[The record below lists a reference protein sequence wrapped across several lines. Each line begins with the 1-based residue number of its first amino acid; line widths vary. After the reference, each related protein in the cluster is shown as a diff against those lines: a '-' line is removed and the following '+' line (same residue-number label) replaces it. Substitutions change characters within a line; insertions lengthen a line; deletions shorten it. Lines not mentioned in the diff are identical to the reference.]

1 MENEKRN
8 FFAFNWHAF
17 WLALAQTFADKNTV
31 LPGLILF
38 AGGTQLEI
46 GFLTSIMIG
55 IPLISQLLFASYLT
69 RKPLKKHFLLLGIYM
84 RVIAFAGVVLSLS
97 SLETSNPDFII
108 YSVFAWMFLF
118 SISGAFAGVSYT
130 DILGKSISGETRK
143 RFFVFRQFLSSLGV
157 LISALIVRFILRE
170 LEYPQNYIIMFSA
183 ASALLF
189 IATFGFLMIKER
201 PSEIKETPES
211 LLTILRS
218 IPSIIKKDGNL
229 RNLVISVNLLAI
241 SFTLIPFYV
250 SLVKS
255 NFTLDKTTIGN
266 FLLLQIIGM
275 IISNLFWMKLTKLKG
290 FKGIF
295 RISIILYALLPII
308 ALLFASFLPMEY
320 FGIVFLIVGASISA
334 YKISGESI
342 LIEIS
347 NENNRPLYTGIYGT
361 FNLTMS
367 VFPLIIGLLLAYLGF
382 YFIFIVSSLL
392 TISALYFLKKM
403 ECPIDKANANSNNE

>member
-46 GFLTSIMIG
+46 GYLTSIMIG

-84 RVIAFAGVVLSLS
+84 RVLAFAGVVLSLS
-97 SLETSNPDFII
+97 SLETSNPNFII

-118 SISGAFAGVSYT
+118 SISGSFAGVSYT
-130 DILGKSISGETRK
+130 DILGKSITGETRK
-143 RFFVFRQFLSSLGV
+143 RFFVFRQFLSSIGV
-157 LISALIVRFILRE
+157 LISALVVRFILRE

-201 PSEIKETPES
+201 PSEIKKTPES
-211 LLTILRS
+211 LTTILRS

-229 RNLVISVNLLAI
+229 RNLIISVNLLAI

-275 IISNLFWMKLTKLKG
+275 IISNLFWMKLAKAKG

-295 RISIILYALLPII
+295 KIAIILYALLPII
-308 ALLFASFLPMEY
+308 ALLFASFFPMEY
-320 FGIVFLIVGASISA
+320 FGIVFLVVGASISA
-334 YKISGESI
+334 YKISGDSI

-347 NENNRPLYTGIYGT
+347 NEHNRPLYTGIYGT

-367 VFPLIIGLLLAYLGF
+367 IFPLIIGLLLSQLGF
-382 YFIFIVSSLL
+382 YIIFSVSSML
-392 TISALYFLKKM
+392 TISALFFLRKM
-403 ECPIDKANANSNNE
+403 ECPIDKTATPR

>member
-46 GFLTSIMIG
+46 GLLTSIMIG
-55 IPLISQLLFASYLT
+55 IPMISQLLFASYLT

-130 DILGKSISGETRK
+130 DILGKSITGETRK

-157 LISALIVRFILRE
+157 LISALVVRFILRE

-201 PSEIKETPES
+201 PSEVKKTPES

-229 RNLVISVNLLAI
+229 RNLVISINLLAI

-275 IISNLFWMKLTKLKG
+275 IISNLFWMKLTKSKG

-295 RISIILYALLPII
+295 RIAIILYALLPII
-308 ALLFASFLPMEY
+308 ALLFVSFLPMEY
-320 FGIVFLIVGASISA
+320 FGIVFLVVGASISA

-382 YFIFIVSSLL
+382 YVIFIVSSML
-392 TISALYFLKKM
+392 TISALYFLRKM
-403 ECPIDKANANSNNE
+403 ECPIDKVNKLQNL

>member
-8 FFAFNWHAF
+8 FIAFNWHAF

-55 IPLISQLLFASYLT
+55 IPLLSQLLFASYLT

-84 RVIAFAGVVLSLS
+84 RVLAFAGVVLSLS
-97 SLETSNPDFII
+97 SLESSNPNFII

-130 DILGKSISGETRK
+130 DILGKSITGETRK

-157 LISALIVRFILRE
+157 LISALVVRFILRE

-201 PSEIKETPES
+201 PSEIKESPES

-241 SFTLIPFYV
+241 SFTLVPFYV

-295 RISIILYALLPII
+295 KITIILYALLPII
-308 ALLFASFLPMEY
+308 ALLFASFFSMEY
-320 FGIVFLIVGASISA
+320 FGIVFLVVGASISA

-347 NENNRPLYTGIYGT
+347 NEHNRPLYTGIYGT

-367 VFPLIIGLLLAYLGF
+367 IFPLIIGLLLSQLGF
-382 YFIFIVSSLL
+382 YIIFSVSSLL
-392 TISALYFLKKM
+392 TISALYFLRKM
-403 ECPIDKANANSNNE
+403 ECPIDKIAK

>member
-8 FFAFNWHAF
+8 FFAFIWHAF

-31 LPGLILF
+31 LPGLILL
-38 AGGTQLEI
+38 AGGSQFEI
-46 GFLTSIMIG
+46 GLLTSIMIG

-69 RKPLKKHFLLLGIYM
+69 KKPLKKYFLLFGIYV
-84 RVIAFAGVVLSLS
+84 RVFAFIGVVISLS
-97 SLETSNPDFII
+97 SLESSSPQLII

-143 RFFVFRQFLSSLGV
+143 RFFVSRQFLSSIGV
-157 LISALIVRFILRE
+157 LISALVVRFILRQ

-201 PSEIKETPES
+201 PSEIKKGSENFIH
-211 LLTILRS
+211 ILKS
-218 IPSIIKKDGNL
+218 IPSIIKNDSNL

-241 SFTLIPFYV
+241 SFTLIPFYI
-250 SLVKS
+250 SLVKTNYS
-255 NFTLDKTTIGN
+255 LDETTIGN
-266 FLLLQIIGM
+266 FLLFQIIGM
-275 IISNLFWMKLTKLKG
+275 IISNLFWMRITKSKG

-295 RISIILYALLPII
+295 KMTIILYALLPIV
-308 ALLFASFLPMEY
+308 ALIFSEFIPIEY
-320 FGIVFLIVGASISA
+320 FGVVFLVVGASISA

-347 NENNRPLYTGIYGT
+347 NENNRPLYSGIYGT
-361 FNLTMS
+361 FNLTM
-367 VFPLIIGLLLAYLGF
+367 VIFPLIIGLLLAKLGF
-382 YFIFIVSSLL
+382 YPIFILSSLL
-392 TISALYFLKKM
+392 TISALFFLKKLK
-403 ECPIDKANANSNNE
+403 CPVDK

>member
-46 GFLTSIMIG
+46 GLLTSIMIG
-55 IPLISQLLFASYLT
+55 IPMISQLLFASYLT

-130 DILGKSISGETRK
+130 DILGKSITGETRK

-157 LISALIVRFILRE
+157 LISALVVRFILRE

-201 PSEIKETPES
+201 PSEVKKTPES

-229 RNLVISVNLLAI
+229 RNLVISINLLAI

-275 IISNLFWMKLTKLKG
+275 IISNLFWMKLTKSKG

-295 RISIILYALLPII
+295 RIAIILYALLPII
-308 ALLFASFLPMEY
+308 ALLFVSFLPMEY
-320 FGIVFLIVGASISA
+320 FGIVFLVVGASISA

-367 VFPLIIGLLLAYLGF
+367 VFPLIIGLFLAHLGF
-382 YFIFIVSSLL
+382 YVIFIVSSML
-392 TISALYFLKKM
+392 TISALYFLRKM
-403 ECPIDKANANSNNE
+403 ECPIDKVNKLQNL

>member
-8 FFAFNWHAF
+8 FFAFIWHAF

-31 LPGLILF
+31 LPGLILL
-38 AGGTQLEI
+38 AGGSQFEI
-46 GFLTSIMIG
+46 GLLTSIMIG

-69 RKPLKKHFLLLGIYM
+69 KKPLKKYFLLFGIYV
-84 RVIAFAGVVLSLS
+84 RVFAFIGVVISLS
-97 SLETSNPDFII
+97 SLESSSPQLII

-143 RFFVFRQFLSSLGV
+143 RFFVSRQFLSSIGV
-157 LISALIVRFILRE
+157 LISALVVRFILRQ

-201 PSEIKETPES
+201 PSEIKKGSENFIH
-211 LLTILRS
+211 ILKS
-218 IPSIIKKDGNL
+218 IPSIIKNDSNL

-241 SFTLIPFYV
+241 SFTLIPFYI
-250 SLVKS
+250 SLVKTNYS
-255 NFTLDKTTIGN
+255 LDETTIGN
-266 FLLLQIIGM
+266 FLLFQIIGM
-275 IISNLFWMKLTKLKG
+275 IISNLFWMKITKSKG

-295 RISIILYALLPII
+295 KMTIILYALLPIV
-308 ALLFASFLPMEY
+308 ALIFSEFIPIEY
-320 FGIVFLIVGASISA
+320 FGVVFLVVGASISA

-347 NENNRPLYTGIYGT
+347 NENNRPLYSGIYGT
-361 FNLTMS
+361 FNLTM
-367 VFPLIIGLLLAYLGF
+367 VIFPLIIGLLLAKLGF
-382 YFIFIVSSLL
+382 YPIFILSSLL
-392 TISALYFLKKM
+392 TISALFFLKKLK
-403 ECPIDKANANSNNE
+403 CPVDK

>member
-8 FFAFNWHAF
+8 FIAFNWHAF
-17 WLALAQTFADKNTV
+17 WLALAQTFADSNTV
-31 LPGLILF
+31 LPGLILL
-38 AGGTQLEI
+38 AGGSQFEI
-46 GFLTSIMIG
+46 GLLTSIMIG

-69 RKPLKKHFLLLGIYM
+69 QKPLKKHFLLFGIYM
-84 RVIAFAGVVLSLS
+84 RVFAFAGVVISLS
-97 SLETSNPDFII
+97 SLDTSNPRFII

-130 DILGKSISGETRK
+130 DILGKSITRETRK
-143 RFFVFRQFLSSLGV
+143 RFFVFRQFLSSIGV
-157 LISALIVRFILRE
+157 LISALVVRLILRQ

-183 ASALLF
+183 AAILLF
-189 IATFGFLMIKER
+189 IATFGFLMLKER
-201 PSEIKETPES
+201 PSEIKNTSEKFIH
-211 LLTILRS
+211 ILKS
-218 IPSIIKKDGNL
+218 IPSIIKNDSNL

-255 NFTLDKTTIGN
+255 NFSLDETTIGN
-266 FLLLQIIGM
+266 FLLFQIIGM
-275 IISNLFWMKLTKLKG
+275 IISNFFWMRLTKSKG

-295 RISIILYALLPII
+295 RMTIILYALLPLV
-308 ALLFASFLPMEY
+308 ALLFSSLIPMEY
-320 FGIVFLIVGASISA
+320 FGFVFFLVGASISA

-361 FNLTMS
+361 FNLTMAI
-367 VFPLIIGLLLAYLGF
+367 FPLIIGLLLAKLGF
-382 YFIFIVSSLL
+382 YVIFIFSSLL
-392 TISALYFLKKM
+392 TISALIFLKKM
-403 ECPIDKANANSNNE
+403 KCPIDKLDN

>member
-1 MENEKRN
+1 
-8 FFAFNWHAF
+8 
-17 WLALAQTFADKNTV
+17 
-31 LPGLILF
+31 
-38 AGGTQLEI
+38 
-46 GFLTSIMIG
+46 
-55 IPLISQLLFASYLT
+55 
-69 RKPLKKHFLLLGIYM
+69 
-84 RVIAFAGVVLSLS
+84 
-97 SLETSNPDFII
+97 
-108 YSVFAWMFLF
+108 
-118 SISGAFAGVSYT
+118 
-130 DILGKSISGETRK
+130 
-143 RFFVFRQFLSSLGV
+143 
-157 LISALIVRFILRE
+157 
-170 LEYPQNYIIMFSA
+170 MFSA

-201 PSEIKETPES
+201 PSEVKKTPES

-229 RNLVISVNLLAI
+229 RNLVISINLLAI

-275 IISNLFWMKLTKLKG
+275 IISNLFWMKLTKSKG

-295 RISIILYALLPII
+295 RIAIILYALLPII
-308 ALLFASFLPMEY
+308 ALLFVSFLPMEY
-320 FGIVFLIVGASISA
+320 FGIVFLVVGASISA

-367 VFPLIIGLLLAYLGF
+367 VFPLIIGLLLAHLGF
-382 YFIFIVSSLL
+382 YVIFIVSSML
-392 TISALYFLKKM
+392 TISALYFLRKM
-403 ECPIDKANANSNNE
+403 ECPVDKVNKLQNL

>member
-17 WLALAQTFADKNTV
+17 WLAVAQTFADKNTV
-31 LPGLILF
+31 LPGLIIF

-69 RKPLKKHFLLLGIYM
+69 RKPLKKHFLLFGIYM
-84 RVIAFAGVVLSLS
+84 RVLAFAGVVLSLS

-130 DILGKSISGETRK
+130 DILGKSITGETRK

-201 PSEIKETPES
+201 PSEVKKTPES

-218 IPSIIKKDGNL
+218 IPSIIKTDSNL
-229 RNLVISVNLLAI
+229 RNLIISVNLLSI

-255 NFTLDKTTIGN
+255 NFTLDKSTIGN

-275 IISNLFWMKLTKLKG
+275 IISNLFWMKLTKAKG

-295 RISIILYALLPII
+295 RITIILYALLPII

-320 FGIVFLIVGASISA
+320 FGIVFLVVGASISA

-347 NENNRPLYTGIYGT
+347 NEHNRPLYTGIYGT

-367 VFPLIIGLLLAYLGF
+367 IFPLVIGLLLAHLGF
-382 YFIFIVSSLL
+382 YSIFIFSSLL
-392 TISALYFLKKM
+392 TVSALFFLRKM
-403 ECPIDKANANSNNE
+403 ECPIDKIAKN

>member
-38 AGGTQLEI
+38 AGGTQLDI

-69 RKPLKKHFLLLGIYM
+69 RKPRKKHFLLLGIYM
-84 RVIAFAGVVLSLS
+84 RVLAFAGVVLSLL
-97 SLETSNPDFII
+97 SLDSSNPNFII

-130 DILGKSISGETRK
+130 DILGKSITGETRK
-143 RFFVFRQFLSSLGV
+143 RFFVFRQFLSSIGV
-157 LISALIVRFILRE
+157 LISALVVRFILRE

-189 IATFGFLMIKER
+189 IATFGFLMIKEK
-201 PSEIKETPES
+201 PSEIKETRES
-211 LLTILRS
+211 LITILRS
-218 IPSIIKKDGNL
+218 IPDIIKNDSNL

-266 FLLLQIIGM
+266 FLLLQIVGM

-295 RISIILYALLPII
+295 KIAIILYALLPII
-308 ALLFASFLPMEY
+308 ALIFASLFPMEY
-320 FGIVFLIVGASISA
+320 FGIVFLVVGASISA

-347 NENNRPLYTGIYGT
+347 NEHNRPLYTGIYGT

-367 VFPLIIGLLLAYLGF
+367 IFPLIIGLLLSHLGF
-382 YFIFIVSSLL
+382 YIIFSVSSLL
-392 TISALYFLKKM
+392 TISALYFLRKM
-403 ECPIDKANANSNNE
+403 DCPIDRTTLG

>member
-46 GFLTSIMIG
+46 GYLTSIMIG

-69 RKPLKKHFLLLGIYM
+69 RKPRKKYFLLLGIYM
-84 RVIAFAGVVLSLS
+84 RVLAFAGVVLSLS
-97 SLETSNPDFII
+97 SLESSNPDFII

-130 DILGKSISGETRK
+130 DILGKSITGETRK

-157 LISALIVRFILRE
+157 LISALVVRFILRE

-201 PSEIKETPES
+201 PSEIKESPES

-229 RNLVISVNLLAI
+229 RNL
-241 SFTLIPFYV
+241 
-250 SLVKS
+250 
-255 NFTLDKTTIGN
+255 
-266 FLLLQIIGM
+266 
-275 IISNLFWMKLTKLKG
+275 
-290 FKGIF
+290 
-295 RISIILYALLPII
+295 
-308 ALLFASFLPMEY
+308 
-320 FGIVFLIVGASISA
+320 
-334 YKISGESI
+334 
-342 LIEIS
+342 
-347 NENNRPLYTGIYGT
+347 
-361 FNLTMS
+361 
-367 VFPLIIGLLLAYLGF
+367 
-382 YFIFIVSSLL
+382 
-392 TISALYFLKKM
+392 
-403 ECPIDKANANSNNE
+403 

>member
-46 GFLTSIMIG
+46 GYLTSIMIG

-97 SLETSNPDFII
+97 SLESSNPEFII

-130 DILGKSISGETRK
+130 DILGKSITGETRK

-170 LEYPQNYIIMFSA
+170 LDYPQNYIIMFSA

-201 PSEIKETPES
+201 PSEIKESPES

-218 IPSIIKKDGNL
+218 IPNIIKTDGNL

-295 RISIILYALLPII
+295 KITIILYALLPII
-308 ALLFASFLPMEY
+308 ALLFASFFSMEY
-320 FGIVFLIVGASISA
+320 FGIVFLVVGASISA

-347 NENNRPLYTGIYGT
+347 NEHNRPLYTGIYGT

-367 VFPLIIGLLLAYLGF
+367 IFPLIIGLLLSQLGF
-382 YFIFIVSSLL
+382 YIIFSVSSLL
-392 TISALYFLKKM
+392 TISALYFLRKM
-403 ECPIDKANANSNNE
+403 ECPIDKRAK